1 MLDVILMAL
10 KVEDY
15 ELGNWAK
22 NELQVRYGKVAA
34 DCIVKA
40 VTLKEEQASKE
51 VIKQLIQKD
60 ILDIEETANLILKIK
75 EVRKKDRF
83 SISDIMDM
91 YHSEN
96 DFLVRKSKEYIVIN
110 YGRYVHNIVHK
121 VYPTYAEKYEEE
133 LYHSGLMG
141 LIIAMKGYSVE
152 KGAFT
157 TYSKMFIRHEINSQ
171 INFHNNDSTVHYN
184 GVQKKISD
192 AIAQIYDAGYEPS
205 IERIAIMSEI
215 KPEIVKRE
223 LDYIERT
230 KFVYLDDGEEEKD
243 EISDYNSS
251 PEHIMLENEK
261 AICIRKCIDSL
272 PETVKQVVI
281 LRYQTDFN
289 NEEIAKRL
297 GLTVGQVR
305 NHYQKGLELLR
316 KDSRMCES
324 FGDYMSE
331 ADKELAK
338 YNIPVIPTEQEIEQN
353 MAELLTVMSESFD

>member
-1 MLDVILMAL
+1 
-10 KVEDY
+10 
-15 ELGNWAK
+15 
-22 NELQVRYGKVAA
+22 
-34 DCIVKA
+34 
-40 VTLKEEQASKE
+40 
-51 VIKQLIQKD
+51 
-60 ILDIEETANLILKIK
+60 
-75 EVRKKDRF
+75 
-83 SISDIMDM
+83 
-91 YHSEN
+91 
-96 DFLVRKSKEYIVIN
+96 
-110 YGRYVHNIVHK
+110 
-121 VYPTYAEKYEEE
+121 
-133 LYHSGLMG
+133 
-141 LIIAMKGYSVE
+141 
-152 KGAFT
+152 
-157 TYSKMFIRHEINSQ
+157 
-171 INFHNNDSTVHYN
+171 
-184 GVQKKISD
+184 
-192 AIAQIYDAGYEPS
+192 
-205 IERIAIMSEI
+205 MSEI

-316 KDSRMCES
+316 KDSRMCEV

-338 YNIPVIPTEQEIEQN
+338 YNILVIPTEQEIEQN
-353 MAELLTVMSESFD
+353 MAELLTVMSEAFD